1 MRHIKIILFAFLA
14 FIAPPFFPVIAN
26 AADATNAPAPLLPGP
41 NDGRIAYMT
50 ARLLEEFHYSQQ
62 PLDMEMSKKFFDGY
76 VEALDPRRENFLQS
90 DLAEFA
96 HYRTNLDAFT
106 IGGRGRADLSPAFDI
121 FQRMLQ
127 RLQEHTDYVDKV
139 LKEDKFTFTT
149 NERIAIDRRHAPY
162 PKNLAEAQQL
172 WLQRVR
178 YEYLQEKLDRE
189 TQPPTTASYASST
202 NISLKPTN
210 HVVLSVTNNAP
221 ATNDIAGTIA
231 HHYDWILHTISKWD
245 GADILQAYLNALAHA
260 YDPHTDYFPP
270 ENAEDF
276 SIGMSLSLVG
286 IGAKLTEDYGY
297 CTIASLIPGG
307 PAAQSKLLNE
317 KDQIVAV
324 AQSNLPP
331 VNVVDMELTK
341 VVQMIRGTKG
351 TQVQLTIVPAE
362 DHTARRVVTLIR
374 DEIKMED
381 EEAKAQLIEMPDSH
395 GGTNRIGVIELPSF
409 YGTVNMPDEIVHS
422 PKSCTEDVARLLK
435 KLEQEK
441 IQGVILDMRSNPGG
455 LLNEAVNLT
464 GLFIK
469 SGPVVLARDPDGKV
483 AVLSDTDNNELYSG
497 PLVVMINRFSA
508 SAAEICAAALQ
519 DYGRAIVVGDTST
532 HGKGTVQKPTPLRPF
547 VWPATAAATNDP
559 GTLKITINKFYRVSG
574 ASTQLKGVA
583 SDIVLPDILNYSTEI
598 GETSLEN
605 PLPWDTI
612 PSATY
617 DKLNLAQPYLAQL
630 KKDSAARIAT
640 NQDFTYIRQD
650 IDELKKLQADKTMT
664 LNEREALKER
674 KDNRARDKARDDER
688 AARKSPDEKIYDL
701 TLENIGQPELPA
713 PEAMLITNSVT
724 YSYDSNIAN
733 FFGTNTAA
741 TATSQKSEVK
751 PRPTDPTLDESE
763 NILEDYISLTSSNQ
777 GLIANHE

>member
-1 MRHIKIILFAFLA
+1 MRHIKITLFAFLA
-14 FIAPPFFPVIAN
+14 FIAPPFFPAVAS
-26 AADATNAPAPLLPGP
+26 AADATNTSARLVPGP
-41 NDGRIAYMT
+41 NDARIAYMT

-62 PLDMEMSKKFFDGY
+62 PLDVEMSKKFFDGY

-96 HYRTNLDAFT
+96 HFRTNLDVYT
-106 IGGRGRADLSPAFDI
+106 IGGRNKADLTPAFEI

-127 RLQEHTDYVDKV
+127 RLQQHTDYVDKV
-139 LKEDKFTFTT
+139 LKEDKFKFTT
-149 NERIAIDRRHAPY
+149 DERIVIDRRHAPF

-178 YEYLQEKLDRE
+178 FEYLQEKLDRE
-189 TQPPTTASYASST
+189 TQPPVTASAVIST
-202 NISLKPTN
+202 NISLKLTN
-210 HVVLSVTNNAP
+210 ETVALSVTNNS
-221 ATNDIAGTIA
+221 TNDIAGTIA

-286 IGAKLTEDYGY
+286 IGAQLTEDYGY

-307 PAAQSKLLNE
+307 PAAKSKLLNE

-324 AQSNLPP
+324 AQSNSPP

-351 TQVQLTIVPAE
+351 TQVQLTIIPAE

-374 DEIKMED
+374 DEIKMKD
-381 EEAKAQLIEMPDSH
+381 QEAKAQLIEMPDAH

-409 YGTVNMPDEIVHS
+409 YGTVNMPDEIAHS
-422 PKSCTEDVARLLK
+422 PKSCTEDVSRLIK

-441 IQGVILDMRSNPGG
+441 VNGIILDMRSNPGG

-519 DYGRAIVVGDTST
+519 DYGRALVVGDTST

-547 VWPATAAATNDP
+547 VWPATATATNDP

-612 PSATY
+612 PSADY
-617 DKLNLAQPYLAQL
+617 DKLNLVQPYLAQL
-630 KKDSAARIAT
+630 KKDSDARVAT

-664 LNEREALKER
+664 LNESEALKER
-674 KDNRARDKARDDER
+674 KDNQARNKARDDER

-701 TLENIGQPELPA
+701 TLENIGQSELPA
-713 PEAMLITNSVT
+713 PLGQTNVVSSVDSTNAVKTTTVENNWQPPLDPMLNET
-724 YSYDSNIAN
+724 
-733 FFGTNTAA
+733 
-741 TATSQKSEVK
+741 
-751 PRPTDPTLDESE
+751 E
-763 NILEDYISLTSSNQ
+763 NILEDYISLLPPNQ
-777 GLIANHE
+777 QLIANH

>member
-1 MRHIKIILFAFLA
+1 MRHIKIILLAFLA
-14 FIAPPFFPVIAN
+14 SVAPPFFPIVAS

-62 PLDMEMSKKFFDGY
+62 PLDVEMSKKFFDGY

-96 HYRTNLDAFT
+96 HYRTNLDAYT
-106 IGGRGRADLSPAFDI
+106 IGGRRQADLTPAFDI
-121 FQRMLQ
+121 FERLLQRM
-127 RLQEHTDYVDKV
+127 QEHTDFVDKV
-139 LKEDKFTFTT
+139 LKENKFTFTT
-149 NERIAIDRRHAPY
+149 DERIAIDRRHAPY
-162 PKNLAEAQQL
+162 AKNLAEAQQL

-189 TQPPTTASYASST
+189 AQPPAT
-202 NISLKPTN
+202 NLVMTLTN
-210 HVVLSVTNNAP
+210 QAATLSATNNS
-221 ATNDIAGTIA
+221 TNDIAGTIA

-286 IGAKLTEDYGY
+286 IGAQLGEDYGY
-297 CTIASLIPGG
+297 CTISSLVPGG
-307 PAAQSKLLNE
+307 PAAKSKLLNE

-324 AQSNLPP
+324 AQSNSLP

-351 TQVQLTIVPAE
+351 TQVQLTIIPAE
-362 DHTARRVVTLIR
+362 DHTARRVVTLVR
-374 DEIKMED
+374 DEIKLED
-381 EEAKAQLIEMPDSH
+381 EEAKAQLVEMPDAR

-409 YGTVNMPDEIVHS
+409 YGTVNMPGEIAHS
-422 PKSCTEDVARLLK
+422 PKSCTEDVARLIK

-441 IQGVILDMRSNPGG
+441 VQGIILDMRGNPGG
-455 LLNEAVNLT
+455 LLNEAVDLT

-469 SGPVVLARDPDGKV
+469 SGPVVLARDPEGKV
-483 AVLSDTDNNELYSG
+483 TVLSDTDNNQLYSG

-519 DYGRAIVVGDTST
+519 DYGRALVVGDTST

-547 VWPATAAATNDP
+547 VWPATASATNDP

-583 SDIVLPDILNYSTEI
+583 SDIILPDILNASTEI

-612 PSATY
+612 PSADY
-617 DKLNLAQPYLAQL
+617 DKLNLVQPYLAHL
-630 KKDSAARIAT
+630 RKYSGARTAT

-650 IDELKKLQADKTMT
+650 IDELKKLQADKTIT

-674 KDNRARDKARDDER
+674 QTNQARQKARDDER
-688 AARKSPDEKIYDL
+688 AARKAPDEKIYDL

-713 PEAMLITNSVT
+713 PESMLLTNSVT
-724 YSYDSNIAN
+724 YNFTNSFDSNFTN

-741 TATSQKSEVK
+741 ATTGQKSEVK
-751 PRPTDPTLDESE
+751 PRLTDPTLNETE
-763 NILEDYISLTSSNQ
+763 NILEDYISLLPSKQT
-777 GLIANHE
+777 LIADH